1 MKDALLELKSLNDR
15 CGVFRLF
22 LLLALVLT
30 GCALNSGSF
39 ESTGPGISV
48 PVGETLQLS
57 YYGDYAFPPR
67 KSALYPVWDT
77 EVFKCL
83 GLSKPDYAASTTLEP
98 YMATAAASCACAD
111 TTCMRALLTRAGA
124 RKIYLEV
131 PSDPRI
137 HAYARYVMDS
147 EQYPIST
154 HFTEFLVHAERENT
168 ATRVVWWS
176 NEAGENMRREGW
188 KVMETLSVADE

>member
-1 MKDALLELKSLNDR
+1 MHSLLELKSLNHLR
-15 CGVFRLF
+15 GMFRLF
-22 LLLALVLT
+22 LLLSLALA
-30 GCALNSGSF
+30 GCAINSGSF
-39 ESTGPGISV
+39 APTGSGIPA

-57 YYGDYAFPPR
+57 YYGDYVFPAR
-67 KSALYPVWDT
+67 KSALYPVWDA
-77 EVFKCL
+77 EVFKRL

-98 YMATAAASCACAD
+98 YMATAAASCSCAD
-111 TTCMRALLTRAGA
+111 TTCMRALLTGAGA

-137 HAYARYVMDS
+137 HSYARYVVDS

-154 HFTEFLVHAERENT
+154 HFAEFLVRPEGEAT

-176 NEAGENMRREGW
+176 NEAGENMRRECW
-188 KVMETLSVADE
+188 KVMETLFPAGE